1 MLDIVWSGEIVT
13 RAHHGGS
20 ASSNSEA
27 ERFGRIP
34 ADRDPKEH
42 GGEETVTGANRT
54 FRLYGGGRQKKLS
67 GGSGKDCAVMAHG
80 HGDMRG
86 LSRSNDFHC
95 GIGDLVGCR
104 ELLSGELP
112 QLADAGFY
120 EKDAAF
126 LQATLETGP

>member
-34 ADRDPKEH
+34 ADRDRKEH

-80 HGDMRG
+80 QEAGSSMKAAQR
-86 LSRSNDFHC
+86 
-95 GIGDLVGCR
+95 
-104 ELLSGELP
+104 
-112 QLADAGFY
+112 QLDACASTECLQKTY
-120 EKDAAF
+120 AEWTKYVHENYPAHATDA
-126 LQATLETGP
+126 E

>member
-34 ADRDPKEH
+34 ADRDRIEH
-42 GGEETVTGANRT
+42 GLEVTVTGANRT

-67 GGSGKDCAVMAHG
+67 GGSGKDWTCNGFAPVTYLTMPPWPR
-80 HGDMRG
+80 MRG
-86 LSRSNDFHC
+86 
-95 GIGDLVGCR
+95 G
-104 ELLSGELP
+104 
-112 QLADAGFY
+112 
-120 EKDAAF
+120 
-126 LQATLETGP
+126 